1 MPPILLLTRPLAQSR
16 RFAEQAAA
24 ALPVHEVLIAPLSEV
39 VALPFDPAVFA
50 GAKGLILTSANAVP
64 MLPPM
69 PGMPGM
75 TAWCVGP
82 ATARAAAAAGFVVRE
97 GGGDAAALIE
107 ALRDAAP
114 EGPLVHAHG
123 ADLAC
128 DLAAELPGLVRG
140 VAVYAAV
147 ARVLEPETRAA
158 MRHRRVI
165 APLFSP
171 RAARLFGADLP
182 EAGALTCVAISPAC
196 AAALSPQVTVAVADS
211 PDHGGMLRALA
222 GVMSQSAPSG

>member
-69 PGMPGM
+69 PGL

-123 ADLAC
+123 ADLAR

-147 ARVLEPETRAA
+147 ARVLEPGTRAA

-182 EAGALTCVAISPAC
+182 EASALTCVAISPAC
-196 AAALSPQVTVAVADS
+196 AAALPAQVAVAVADS

>member
-16 RFAEQAAA
+16 RFALAARD
-24 ALPVHEVLIAPLSEV
+24 LPPHEVLIAPLSEV

-64 MLPPM
+64 MLPSM
-69 PGMPGM
+69 PGMP
-75 TAWCVGP
+75 AWCVGP
-82 ATARAAAAAGFVVRE
+82 ATARAAEAAGFAVRE

-107 ALRDAAP
+107 ALRKAAP
-114 EGPLVHAHG
+114 PGPLIHAHG
-123 ADLAC
+123 TDLAR
-128 DLAAELPGLVRG
+128 DLAKALPDLVRG

-147 ARVLEPETRAA
+147 EQPLGDAARLALRA
-158 MRHRRVI
+158 RRVF

-182 EAGALTCVAISPAC
+182 EAAALTCVAISPAC
-196 AAALSPQVTVAVADS
+196 AAALPVGLAITVADRPDS
-211 PDHGGMLRALA
+211 GGMLRALA
-222 GVMSQSAPSG
+222 GVMSQHSPAG